1 MTLKGYANKERIQNT
16 TLSHSL
22 SLSLSLSLSI
32 SLALSLYK
40 IPTKLQNQLKALS
53 LLCTT

>member
-1 MTLKGYANKERIQNT
+1 MPIKKEYKTQLSL
-16 TLSHSL
+16 TLSLFL
-22 SLSLSLSLSI
+22 SLSLSLSS